1 MLYLIHLV
9 TGDTIIAQLTQAPA
23 VGETSYAEDLGLK
36 PVHCEYPMRLA
47 PVPVSG
53 FFTLEA
59 FVPDELLAYG
69 SIPGGTGYFPVTLA
83 PAGVL
88 WSAPVSVELTG
99 HYQKARET
107 KSKYEF
113 EM

>member
-23 VGETSYAEDLGLK
+23 VGEASYAEDLGLK

-69 SIPGGTGYFPVTLA
+69 SITGGTGYFPVTLA

>member
-1 MLYLIHLV
+1 MLYLIHLIA
-9 TGDTIIAQLTQAPA
+9 GDTIIAQLTQEPA
-23 VGETSYAEDLGLK
+23 LGDVSYAEDLGLK
-36 PVHCEYPMRLA
+36 PVHCEYPMRLT

-53 FFTLEA
+53 FFALEA
-59 FVPDELLAYG
+59 YVAKELLAYG
-69 SIPGGTGYFPVTLA
+69 SITGGTGCFPVTLA

-88 WSAPVSVELTG
+88 WSAPVSLELTG